1 MEPNEAN
8 GTNGASKTTTALAP
22 VQQSKGSIDAFS
34 SESNFAAAQ
43 RMAKGLASSSLVPE
57 AYRNNIPNVL
67 IAMELATRI
76 GASVFAVMQNL
87 DIIHGRPGWRAT
99 FIIATINAC
108 GRFTPLRFRWEGKPG
123 TDSWGCRAVAKDRES
138 GEECIGALITMALAK
153 AEGWS
158 AKNGSKWKTM
168 PEQMIMYRAAAFW
181 GRVYAP
187 EKMLGMHTGDEL
199 EDVFSNERVIR
210 DAEIIDGPS
219 PEAVK
224 AALEQAETQ
233 TAKAS
238 DSEKAPSHAIDCP
251 SKMGD
256 PCDCGATEVATR
268 EAGQEG

>member
-1 MEPNEAN
+1 METETGKN
-8 GTNGASKTTTALAP
+8 GTAKTTALAP
-22 VQQSKGSIDAFS
+22 VSQSKGAIDAFS

-43 RMAKGLASSSLVPE
+43 RMAKGLSSSSLVPE

-123 TDSWGCRAVAKDRES
+123 TDAWGCRAVAKDRED
-138 GEECIGALITMALAK
+138 GEECIGALITMGLAK
-153 AEGWS
+153 SEGWS
-158 AKNGSKWKTM
+158 SKNGSKWKTM

-187 EKMLGMHTGDEL
+187 EKMLGMHMGDEL
-199 EDVFSNERVIR
+199 EDVYGGREIR
-210 DAEIIDGPS
+210 DAEIITGPS
-219 PEAVK
+219 ADEVK
-224 AALEQAETQ
+224 AALEQAESQSAAPTP
-233 TAKAS
+233 APDDPPLDLDGPVGEAS
-238 DSEKAPSHAIDCP
+238 A
-251 SKMGD
+251 
-256 PCDCGATEVATR
+256 
-268 EAGQEG
+268 